1 MAAPFVT
8 VLDYPFIG
16 AVTEIFIKSNNDSCL
31 YVTLAIQ
38 KILTASTTSVLT
50 VCYYHGKIDTTE
62 VVEYVFYYW

>member
-38 KILTASTTSVLT
+38 KILTAGKEKDGTCNHT
-50 VCYYHGKIDTTE
+50 VIYYIYKS
-62 VVEYVFYYW
+62 FKKKKKN